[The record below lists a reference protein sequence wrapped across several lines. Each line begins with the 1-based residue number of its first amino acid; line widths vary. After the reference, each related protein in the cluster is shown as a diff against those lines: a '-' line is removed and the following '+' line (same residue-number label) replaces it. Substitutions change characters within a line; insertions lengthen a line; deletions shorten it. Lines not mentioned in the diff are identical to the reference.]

1 MPTSPNDAIKGAF
14 NDLSK
19 QVETLVNQSLKP
31 ALTPRK
37 IKSVDMKT
45 AIYTTVH
52 GGLVVH
58 GSIPLPKDTTLKD
71 LRARVHP
78 VGVLL
83 PTVPLRDPVTRNS
96 IAPGAYL
103 VELRPIVD
111 NAFAFDLIDGGNRTV
126 FSTLATPTD
135 RRRLEKFPL
144 TAPINEGQFSLI
156 DVSVCDLFPPGEGE
170 CDVCV
175 SFLIWKECWFVSFP
189 VPE

>member
-14 NDLSK
+14 SDLSK

-111 NAFAFDLIDGGNRTV
+111 NAFAFDLIDGGKSDRLLHAGYADRSPPAREV
-126 FSTLATPTD
+126 PTD
-135 RRRLEKFPL
+135 GTDQRGPVQPHRRERLR
-144 TAPINEGQFSLI
+144 SL
-156 DVSVCDLFPPGEGE
+156 SSG
-170 CDVCV
+170 
-175 SFLIWKECWFVSFP
+175 
-189 VPE
+189 